1 MNFTENGH
9 LVLSIFLLTSKTIQT
24 TPALCKNI
32 KILYKPYQWPE
43 KCRDIHEEMCAKTVS
58 LREQDK

>member
-1 MNFTENGH
+1 MGILFYQFF
-9 LVLSIFLLTSKTIQT
+9 FLQVKQFKPLL
-24 TPALCKNI
+24 PYV
-32 KILYKPYQWPE
+32 KILKSYINLIRPE